1 MLIWINFMQLFLD
14 GSDIGKI
21 RKFSELGLIDGITT
35 NPSIILKSGKN
46 MIEVIT
52 ELAGIVSG
60 SVSAEVSALESEK
73 MIEEGIK
80 LSEIAKNVTVKL
92 PITWD
97 GLGACNALSKKGISV
112 NMTLCFSVSQ
122 ALLAA
127 KAGAEF
133 VSPFIGR
140 LDDLNLE
147 GVDLISDIKLVYSNY
162 KFPTKILAASIRTI
176 NHVKQCACHGADVAT
191 IPIDIF
197 ERLVK
202 HPLTDSGLSQFT
214 ADWEKTGQTII

>member
-1 MLIWINFMQLFLD
+1 MQLFLD
-14 GSDIGKI
+14 GSDIDKI
-21 RKFSELGLIDGITT
+21 RKYSEFGLIDGVTT

-46 MIEVIT
+46 MIEVIS
-52 ELAGIVSG
+52 ELTQIVSG
-60 SVSAEVSALESEK
+60 SVSAEVSALDSDK
-73 MIEEGIK
+73 MVQEGIK

-92 PITWD
+92 PITWN
-97 GLGACNALSKKGISV
+97 GLRACKTLSKKGISV
-112 NMTLCFSVSQ
+112 NMTLCFSSTQ

-127 KAGAEF
+127 KAGAEY

-147 GVDLISDIKLVYSNY
+147 GIDLISDIKLIYSNY
-162 KFPTKILAASIRTI
+162 KFSTKILAASIRTI
-176 NHVKQCACHGADVAT
+176 NHVKQCARLGADVAT

-202 HPLTDSGLSQFT
+202 HPLTDSGLTQFT
-214 ADWEKTGQTII
+214 ADWEKTGQSIV

>member
-1 MLIWINFMQLFLD
+1 MQLFLD
-14 GSDIGKI
+14 GSDIDKI
-21 RKFSELGLIDGITT
+21 RKYCGLGLIDGVTT

-46 MIEVIT
+46 MIEVIS

-60 SVSAEVSALESEK
+60 SVSAEVSALDSDT
-73 MIEEGIK
+73 MVQEGIK
-80 LSEIAKNVTVKL
+80 LAQIAENVTVKL

-97 GLGACNALSKKGISV
+97 GLKACKTLSNKGISV
-112 NMTLCFSVSQ
+112 NMTLCFSSSQ

-127 KAGAEF
+127 KAGAEY

-147 GVDLISDIKLVYSNY
+147 GIDLISDIKLIYSNY
-162 KFPTKILAASIRTI
+162 KFSTKILAASIRTI
-176 NHVKQCACHGADVAT
+176 NHVKQCARLGADVAT
-191 IPIDIF
+191 IPLDIF
-197 ERLVK
+197 EKLVK

-214 ADWEKTGQTII
+214 ADWEKTGQSII

>member
-1 MLIWINFMQLFLD
+1 MQLFLD
-14 GSDIGKI
+14 GSDIDKI
-21 RKFSELGLIDGITT
+21 RKFSALGLIDGITT

-46 MIEVIT
+46 MIDVVS
-52 ELAGIVSG
+52 ELADIVSG
-60 SVSAEVSALESEK
+60 SVSAEVSALDSEK
-73 MIEEGIK
+73 MVEEGLK

-127 KAGAEF
+127 KAGAEY

-162 KFPTKILAASIRTI
+162 NFPTKILAASIRTI
-176 NHVKQCACHGADVAT
+176 NHVKQCARQGADVAT

-197 ERLVK
+197 EKLVK

-214 ADWEKTGQTII
+214 ADWEKTGQSII

>member
-1 MLIWINFMQLFLD
+1 MQLFLD
-14 GSDIGKI
+14 GSDIDKI
-21 RKFSELGLIDGITT
+21 RKYCGIGLIDGVTT

-46 MIEVIT
+46 MIEVIS
-52 ELAGIVSG
+52 ELASVVSG
-60 SVSAEVSALESEK
+60 SVSAEVSALNSDK
-73 MIEEGIK
+73 MVQEGIK

-97 GLGACNALSKKGISV
+97 GLEACNSLSQKGISV
-112 NMTLCFSVSQ
+112 NMTLCFSASQ

-127 KAGAEF
+127 KSGAEY

-140 LDDLNLE
+140 LDDLNLD
-147 GVDLISDIKLVYSNY
+147 GADLISDIKLIYSNY
-162 KFPTKILAASIRTI
+162 NFSTKVLAASIRTI
-176 NHVKQCACHGADVAT
+176 NHVKQCALLGADVAT

-197 ERLVK
+197 EKLVK

-214 ADWEKTGQTII
+214 ADWEKTGQSIL

>member
-1 MLIWINFMQLFLD
+1 MQLFLD
-14 GSDIGKI
+14 GSDIDKI
-21 RKFSELGLIDGITT
+21 RKYCGIGLIDGVTT

-46 MIEVIT
+46 MIEVIS

-60 SVSAEVSALESEK
+60 SVSAEVSALDSDT
-73 MIEEGIK
+73 MVQEGIK
-80 LSEIAKNVTVKL
+80 LAEIAENVTVKL

-97 GLGACNALSKKGISV
+97 GLKACKTLSNKGISV
-112 NMTLCFSVSQ
+112 NMTLCFSSSQ

-127 KAGAEF
+127 KAGAKY

-147 GVDLISDIKLVYSNY
+147 GIDLISDIKLIYSNY
-162 KFPTKILAASIRTI
+162 KFSTKILAASIRTI
-176 NHVKQCACHGADVAT
+176 NHVKQCAALGADVAT
-191 IPIDIF
+191 IPLDIF
-197 ERLVK
+197 EKLVK

-214 ADWEKTGQTII
+214 ADWEKTGQSII

>member
-1 MLIWINFMQLFLD
+1 MQLFLD
-14 GSDIGKI
+14 GSDIEEI
-21 RKFSELGLIDGITT
+21 RKFSRLGLIDGVTT

-46 MIEVIT
+46 MIEVIS
-52 ELAGIVSG
+52 ELAEIVSG
-60 SVSAEVSALESEK
+60 SVSAEVSALDSEK

-127 KAGAEF
+127 KAGAEY

-140 LDDLNLE
+140 LDDLNLK
-147 GVDLISDIKLVYSNY
+147 GVELISDIKSVYSNY
-162 KFPTKILAASIRTI
+162 KFSTKILAASIRTI
-176 NHVKQCACHGADVAT
+176 NHVKECARHGADVAT
-191 IPIDIF
+191 IPINIF
-197 ERLVK
+197 EGLVK

-214 ADWEKTGQTII
+214 ADWEKTGQSII

>member
-1 MLIWINFMQLFLD
+1 MQLFLD
-14 GSDIGKI
+14 GSDIDKI
-21 RKFSELGLIDGITT
+21 RKFSALGLIDGITT

-46 MIEVIT
+46 MIEVVS
-52 ELAGIVSG
+52 ELAEIVSG
-60 SVSAEVSALESEK
+60 SVSAEVSALDSEK
-73 MIEEGIK
+73 MVEEGIK

-127 KAGAEF
+127 KAGAEYI
-133 VSPFIGR
+133 SPFIGR

-147 GVDLISDIKLVYSNY
+147 GVNLISDIKLVYSNY
-162 KFPTKILAASIRTI
+162 NFPTKILAASIRTI
-176 NHVKQCACHGADVAT
+176 NHVKQCARHGADVAT

-214 ADWEKTGQTII
+214 ADWEKTGQSII

>member
-1 MLIWINFMQLFLD
+1 MQLFLD
-14 GSDIGKI
+14 GSDIDKI
-21 RKFSELGLIDGITT
+21 RKFSDLGLIDGITT

-46 MIEVIT
+46 MIEVVS
-52 ELAGIVSG
+52 ELADIVSG
-60 SVSAEVSALESEK
+60 SVSAEVSALDSEK
-73 MIEEGIK
+73 MVEEGLK

-127 KAGAEF
+127 KAGAEY

-162 KFPTKILAASIRTI
+162 NFPTKILAASIRTI
-176 NHVKQCACHGADVAT
+176 NHVKQCARHGADVAT

-197 ERLVK
+197 EKLVK

-214 ADWEKTGQTII
+214 ADWEKTGQSII

>member
-1 MLIWINFMQLFLD
+1 MQLFLD
-14 GSDIGKI
+14 GSDIDKI
-21 RKFSELGLIDGITT
+21 RKYCGLGLIDGVTT

-46 MIEVIT
+46 MIEVIS

-60 SVSAEVSALESEK
+60 SVSAEVSALDSDT
-73 MIEEGIK
+73 MIQEGIK
-80 LSEIAKNVTVKL
+80 LAEIAENVTVKL

-97 GLGACNALSKKGISV
+97 GLKACKTLSNEGISV
-112 NMTLCFSVSQ
+112 NMTLCFSSSQ

-127 KAGAEF
+127 KAGAEY

-147 GVDLISDIKLVYSNY
+147 GIDLISDIKLIYSNY
-162 KFPTKILAASIRTI
+162 KFSTKILAASIRTI
-176 NHVKQCACHGADVAT
+176 NHVKQCARLGADVAT
-191 IPIDIF
+191 IPLDIF
-197 ERLVK
+197 EKLVK

-214 ADWEKTGQTII
+214 ADWEKTGQSII

>member
-1 MLIWINFMQLFLD
+1 MQLFLD
-14 GSDIGKI
+14 GSDIDKI
-21 RKFSELGLIDGITT
+21 RKFSALGLIDGITT

-46 MIEVIT
+46 MIEVVS
-52 ELAGIVSG
+52 ELADIVSG
-60 SVSAEVSALESEK
+60 SVSAEVSALDSEK
-73 MIEEGIK
+73 MVEEGLK

-127 KAGAEF
+127 KAGAEY

-162 KFPTKILAASIRTI
+162 NFPTKILAASIRTI
-176 NHVKQCACHGADVAT
+176 NHVKQCARHGADVAT

-214 ADWEKTGQTII
+214 ADWEKTGQSII

>member
-1 MLIWINFMQLFLD
+1 MQLFLD

-21 RKFSELGLIDGITT
+21 RTYCGLGLVDGVTT

-46 MIEVIT
+46 MIEVIS

-60 SVSAEVSALESEK
+60 SVSAEVSALDSDT
-73 MIEEGIK
+73 MVQEGIK
-80 LSEIAKNVTVKL
+80 LAKIAENVTVKL

-97 GLGACNALSKKGISV
+97 GLKACKTLSSKGISV
-112 NMTLCFSVSQ
+112 NMTLCFSSSQ

-127 KAGAEF
+127 KAGAEY

-147 GVDLISDIKLVYSNY
+147 GIDLISDIKLIYSNY
-162 KFPTKILAASIRTI
+162 KFSTKILAASIRTI
-176 NHVKQCACHGADVAT
+176 NHVKQCARLGADVAT
-191 IPIDIF
+191 IPLDIF
-197 ERLVK
+197 EKLVK

-214 ADWEKTGQTII
+214 ADWEKTGQSII

>member
-1 MLIWINFMQLFLD
+1 MQLFLD
-14 GSDIGKI
+14 GSDIDKI
-21 RKFSELGLIDGITT
+21 REYCGLGLIDGVTT

-46 MIEVIT
+46 MIEVIS

-60 SVSAEVSALESEK
+60 SVSAEVSALDSDT
-73 MIEEGIK
+73 MIQEGIK
-80 LSEIAKNVTVKL
+80 LAEIAENVTVKL

-97 GLGACNALSKKGISV
+97 GLKACKTLSNKGISV
-112 NMTLCFSVSQ
+112 NMTLCFSSTQ

-127 KAGAEF
+127 KAGAEY

-147 GVDLISDIKLVYSNY
+147 GIDLISDIKLIYSNY
-162 KFPTKILAASIRTI
+162 KFSTKILAASIRTI
-176 NHVKQCACHGADVAT
+176 NHVKQCAHVGADVAT
-191 IPIDIF
+191 IPLDIF
-197 ERLVK
+197 EKLVK

-214 ADWEKTGQTII
+214 ADWEKTGQSII

>member
-1 MLIWINFMQLFLD
+1 MQLFLD
-14 GSDIGKI
+14 GSDIEKI
-21 RKFSELGLIDGITT
+21 RKYCGLGLIDGVTT

-46 MIEVIT
+46 MIEVIS

-60 SVSAEVSALESEK
+60 SVSAEVSALDSDT
-73 MIEEGIK
+73 MVQEGIK
-80 LSEIAKNVTVKL
+80 LAEIAKNVTVKL

-97 GLGACNALSKKGISV
+97 GLKACKTLSNEGISV
-112 NMTLCFSVSQ
+112 NMTLCFSSSQ

-127 KAGAEF
+127 KAGAEY

-147 GVDLISDIKLVYSNY
+147 GIDLISDIKLIYSNY
-162 KFPTKILAASIRTI
+162 KFSTKILAASIRTI
-176 NHVKQCACHGADVAT
+176 NHVKQCARLGADVAT
-191 IPIDIF
+191 IPLDIF
-197 ERLVK
+197 EKLVK

-214 ADWEKTGQTII
+214 ADWEKTGQSII

>member
-1 MLIWINFMQLFLD
+1 MQLFLD
-14 GSDIGKI
+14 GSDIDKI
-21 RKFSELGLIDGITT
+21 RKYCRTGLIDGVTT

-46 MIEVIT
+46 MIEVIS

-60 SVSAEVSALESEK
+60 SVSAEVSALDSDT
-73 MIEEGIK
+73 MVQEGIK
-80 LSEIAKNVTVKL
+80 LAEIAENVTVKL

-97 GLGACNALSKKGISV
+97 GLKACKTLSNKGISV
-112 NMTLCFSVSQ
+112 NMTLCFSSSQ

-127 KAGAEF
+127 KAGAEY

-147 GVDLISDIKLVYSNY
+147 GIDLISDIKLIYSNY
-162 KFPTKILAASIRTI
+162 KFSTKILAASIRTI
-176 NHVKQCACHGADVAT
+176 NHVKQCARLGADVAT
-191 IPIDIF
+191 IPLDIF
-197 ERLVK
+197 EKLVK

-214 ADWEKTGQTII
+214 ADWEKTGQSII

>member
-1 MLIWINFMQLFLD
+1 MQLFLD
-14 GSDIGKI
+14 GSDIDKI
-21 RKFSELGLIDGITT
+21 RKFSALGLIDGITT

-46 MIEVIT
+46 MIEVVS
-52 ELAGIVSG
+52 ELADIVSG
-60 SVSAEVSALESEK
+60 SVSAEVSALDSEK
-73 MIEEGIK
+73 MVEEGLK

-97 GLGACNALSKKGISV
+97 GLAACNALYKKDISV

-127 KAGAEF
+127 KAGAEY

-140 LDDLNLE
+140 LDDLNLK
-147 GVDLISDIKLVYSNY
+147 GVELISDIKLVYSNY

-176 NHVKQCACHGADVAT
+176 NHVKECARHGSDVAT

-214 ADWEKTGQTII
+214 ADWEKTGQSII

>member
-1 MLIWINFMQLFLD
+1 MQLFLD
-14 GSDIGKI
+14 GSDIDKI
-21 RKFSELGLIDGITT
+21 RKFSALGLIDGITT

-46 MIEVIT
+46 MIEVVS
-52 ELAGIVSG
+52 ELAEIVSG
-60 SVSAEVSALESEK
+60 SVSAEVSALDSEK
-73 MIEEGIK
+73 MVEEGLK

-127 KAGAEF
+127 KAGAEY
-133 VSPFIGR
+133 VSPFVGR

-162 KFPTKILAASIRTI
+162 NFPTKILAASIRTI
-176 NHVKQCACHGADVAT
+176 NHVKQCARHGADVAT

-197 ERLVK
+197 EKLVK

-214 ADWEKTGQTII
+214 ADWGKTGQSII

>member
-1 MLIWINFMQLFLD
+1 MQLFLD
-14 GSDIGKI
+14 GSDIEKI
-21 RKFSELGLIDGITT
+21 RKFSKLGLIDGVTT

-46 MIEVIT
+46 MIEVIS
-52 ELAGIVSG
+52 ELAEIVSG
-60 SVSAEVSALESEK
+60 SVSAEVSALDSEK

-97 GLGACNALSKKGISV
+97 GLAACNALSKKGISV

-127 KAGAEF
+127 KAGAEY

-140 LDDLNLE
+140 LDDLNLK
-147 GVDLISDIKLVYSNY
+147 GVELISDIKLVYSNY

-176 NHVKQCACHGADVAT
+176 NHVKECARHGADVAT
-191 IPIDIF
+191 IPINIF
-197 ERLVK
+197 EGLVK

-214 ADWEKTGQTII
+214 ADWEKTGQSII

>member
-1 MLIWINFMQLFLD
+1 MKFFLD
-14 GSDIGKI
+14 GSDIEKI
-21 RKFSELGLIDGITT
+21 KKFSDLGLIDGVTT

-46 MIEVIT
+46 MIEVIS
-52 ELAGIVSG
+52 ELASIVSG
-60 SVSAEVSALESEK
+60 SISAEVSALDSEK
-73 MIEEGIK
+73 MVEEGIK
-80 LSEIAKNVTVKL
+80 LSQIAENVTVKL

-97 GLGACNALSKKGISV
+97 GLEACNTLSQRGISV

-127 KAGAEF
+127 KSGAEY

-140 LDDLNLE
+140 LDDLNLD
-147 GVDLISDIKLVYSNY
+147 GADLISDIKLIYSNY
-162 KFPTKILAASIRTI
+162 NFSTKVLAASIRTI
-176 NHVKQCACHGADVAT
+176 NHVKQCALLGADVAT

-197 ERLVK
+197 EKLVK

-214 ADWEKTGQTII
+214 SDWEKTGQSIL